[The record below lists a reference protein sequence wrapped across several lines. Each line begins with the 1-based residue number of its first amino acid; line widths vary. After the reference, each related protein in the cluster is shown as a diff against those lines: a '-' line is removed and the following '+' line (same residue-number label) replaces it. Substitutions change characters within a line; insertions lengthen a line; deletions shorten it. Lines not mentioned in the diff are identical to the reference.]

1 MRYIVFIF
9 VIAVTAYGFSVYNQ
23 QKAEKPKPKPNVVE
37 ITPPL
42 LIGFYDFPVKRQ
54 DYIDGHLA
62 FIKFNGRTQTSIDT
76 FDAILR
82 SEKMYADAITWA
94 YKQMELKAERLLK
107 IDLNNDQ
114 VITKEE
120 LSQDFPYPCQRVCF
134 SAAPNQPNSCPQTE
148 DIKEC
153 TQNKINEFLNEH
165 DKNNDQKIDTQ
176 EIKTMISGAYFKNP
190 TPPKNLSRRQE
201 EIKIK
206 IRKYLELDSKQDGH
220 LTIEEL
226 SEITGDFFDR
236 YDTNQDGV
244 ISKEEG
250 KAAFEIE
257 KAPPATV
264 FKTYRQDTQC
274 GYMENGERKC
284 LKGHLAY
291 RELSVDKTPLP

>member
-1 MRYIVFIF
+1 MRYIVFII
-9 VIAVTAYGFSVYNQ
+9 VIAVTAYGFFAYDQ
-23 QKAEKPKPKPNVVE
+23 QKAEKHKPNIVE
-37 ITPPL
+37 IMPPL

-82 SEKMYADAITWA
+82 SEKMYADAITRA
-94 YKQMELKAERLLK
+94 YKQMESQAERLLK
-107 IDLNNDQ
+107 IDLNNDK

-120 LSQDFPYPCQRVCF
+120 LSQDFPYPCQNVCF
-134 SAAPNQPNSCPQTE
+134 SAAPVPSGSCPQFEET
-148 DIKEC
+148 KEC
-153 TQNKINEFLNEH
+153 TRNKIDEFLNEH
-165 DKNNDQKIDTQ
+165 DKNSDQKIDSK
-176 EIKTMISGAYFKNP
+176 EIKTMISGAYYKNP

-206 IRKYLELDSKQDGH
+206 IRIYLQLASNQDGH
-220 LTIEEL
+220 LNIEEL
-226 SEITGDFFDR
+226 TKIAGDFFDR

-250 KAAFEIE
+250 KAAFKIE

-264 FKTYRQDTQC
+264 FKTYSIDRQC
-274 GYMENGERKC
+274 GYTENGQKKC

-291 RELSVDKTPLP
+291 RKLTPDKTPLP